1 MNEKF
6 ELEVEAKGL
15 DEINEKLETAK
26 NNAEDLYEALDIP
39 QIVIKQSKN
48 CTFNITISRWLN
60 GFIRTKKLM

>member
-15 DEINEKLETAK
+15 DEMNEKLETAV
-26 NNAEDLYEALDIP
+26 NNAEDLAEALDIP

-48 CTFNITISRWLN
+48 CTFNISIN
-60 GFIRTKKLM
+60 KGD

>member
-15 DEINEKLETAK
+15 DEMNEKLETAK
-26 NNAEDLYEALDIP
+26 NNAEDLSEALDIP

-48 CTFNITISRWLN
+48 CTFNITINR
-60 GFIRTKKLM
+60 